1 MNKREAAK
9 SLYINEN
16 LDQKEIARILSISPN
31 TVTRWKQDDNWGDAQ
46 LLRENST
53 LDILDLIS
61 YQTRT
66 LKKIKER
73 YLNSEDYEDKLPLL
87 NKGDIDALQKLHSTV
102 KNDARKFNDYVIV
115 MKEFFEFLQDEDL
128 DAAKKLTP
136 IADMFLNE
144 KRKQL

>member
-16 LDQKEIARILSISPN
+16 LDQKEIAKLLGVSPN
-31 TVTRWKQDDNWGDAQ
+31 TVTRWKQEDKWGDVDM
-46 LLRENST
+46 LRNSST
-53 LDILDLIS
+53 MLILELIA
-61 YQTRT
+61 YQTQA
-66 LKKIKER
+66 LKRKKDQWLE
-73 YLNSEDYEDKLPLL
+73 EDNQTTNLIE
-87 NKGDIDALQKLHSTV
+87 KGDIDALQKLHSTV
-102 KNDARKFNDYVIV
+102 RNDARKFNDYVIV

>member
-16 LDQKEIARILSISPN
+16 LDQKEIARLLGVSPN
-31 TVTRWKQDDNWGDAQ
+31 TVTRWKQEENWGDVDM
-46 LLRENST
+46 LRISST
-53 LDILDLIS
+53 MLILELIA
-61 YQTRT
+61 YQTQA
-66 LKKIKER
+66 LKRKKDQWLAENNQTTNLIE
-73 YLNSEDYEDKLPLL
+73 
-87 NKGDIDALQKLHSTV
+87 KGDIDALQKLHSTV
-102 KNDARKFNDYVIV
+102 RNDARKFNDYVIV